1 MSNIFDKNRWRWSN
15 SCMNLLSIGQLA
27 QRRRQA
33 LGLSQARLAKLSGL
47 SRATI
52 NQLETGTLIELGAS
66 RLIGLLDLLGLD
78 LDAHARPP
86 RQNALN
92 LASQTASVS
101 YKQVLEPQALAAALV
116 GGQLPNH
123 LKPQV
128 ATLLDEAPLPIIV
141 SAVEEVASQSSC
153 PAKTLWKHLQQ
164 WARELQS
171 PRPVWA

>member
-1 MSNIFDKNRWRWSN
+1 
-15 SCMNLLSIGQLA
+15 MNLLSIGQLV

-52 NQLETGTLIELGAS
+52 NQLETGTLVDLGAS
-66 RLIGLLDLLGLD
+66 KLIGLLDLLGLD
-78 LDAHARPP
+78 LDAHERPP
-86 RQNALN
+86 LHNALN

-116 GGQLPNH
+116 DGQLPTQW
-123 LKPQV
+123 KPQV

-141 SAVEEVASQSSC
+141 SAVEAVASHSSC
-153 PAKTLWKHLQQ
+153 SAKMLWKHLFQ
-164 WARELQS
+164 WAHELQS
-171 PRPVWA
+171 TRQVWA

>member
-1 MSNIFDKNRWRWSN
+1 
-15 SCMNLLSIGQLA
+15 MNLLSIGQLV

-33 LGLSQARLAKLSGL
+33 LGLSQARLAMLSGL

-52 NQLETGTLIELGAS
+52 NQLETGTLVDLGAS
-66 RLIGLLDLLGLD
+66 KLIGLLDLLGLD
-78 LDAHARPP
+78 LDAHERPP
-86 RQNALN
+86 QHNALN

-116 GGQLPNH
+116 DGQLPTQ

-141 SAVEEVASQSSC
+141 SAVEAVASHSSC
-153 PAKTLWKHLQQ
+153 SAKMLWKHLFQ
-164 WARELQS
+164 WAHELQS
-171 PRPVWA
+171 PRQVWA

>member
-1 MSNIFDKNRWRWSN
+1 
-15 SCMNLLSIGQLA
+15 MNLLSIGQLI

-52 NQLETGTLIELGAS
+52 NQLETGTLVDLGAAK
-66 RLIGLLDLLGLD
+66 LIGLLDLLGVD
-78 LDAHARPP
+78 VDAHERPH
-86 RQNALN
+86 RHNALR

-116 GGQLPNH
+116 AGQLPMQ

-141 SAVEEVASQSSC
+141 GVVEEVASQSSC
-153 PAKTLWKHLQQ
+153 SAKTLWKHLVQ
-164 WARELQS
+164 WAHELKSSRQ
-171 PRPVWA
+171 VWA

>member
-1 MSNIFDKNRWRWSN
+1 
-15 SCMNLLSIGQLA
+15 MNLLSIGQLV

-52 NQLETGTLIELGAS
+52 NQLETGTLVDLGAS
-66 RLIGLLDLLGLD
+66 KLIGLLDLLGLD
-78 LDAHARPP
+78 LDAHERPP
-86 RQNALN
+86 RHNALN

-116 GGQLPNH
+116 DGQLPAQWR
-123 LKPQV
+123 PQV

-141 SAVEEVASQSSC
+141 SAVEAVASHSSC
-153 PAKTLWKHLQQ
+153 SAKMLWKHLFQ
-164 WARELQS
+164 WAHELQS
-171 PRPVWA
+171 PRQVWA